1 MDKQI
6 IISISR
12 QYGSAGHEIGVKLA
26 EKLDIPLYDR
36 NLFDE
41 IGKIKNIDTNNLEKY
56 DEVPRKK
63 FFSRKV
69 KGYSNSP
76 EENVAELQFG
86 LLRS

>member
-41 IGKIKNIDTNNLEKY
+41 IGKIKNIDTNIR
-56 DEVPRKK
+56 DV
-63 FFSRKV
+63 
-69 KGYSNSP
+69 
-76 EENVAELQFG
+76 
-86 LLRS
+86 